1 MKREDAATLLA
12 LRRIRERR
20 AAADLARASAEAEAA
35 AAELER
41 AARMARSFDAMRRAQ
56 SESAI
61 RKLAEEGATAPGRV
75 ADTAARLLDLGARA
89 GTYADLKRRREA
101 VLAERERLRNRAATT
116 HQAAL
121 RRAEAWD
128 ALEDRLDETAAREAE
143 RTAEEELDEAAALRR
158 PVPEGGE

>member
-1 MKREDAATLLA
+1 MKREDAETLLA
-12 LRRIRERR
+12 LRRVRERR
-20 AAADLARASAEAEAA
+20 AAADLARASAEAAAA

-56 SESAI
+56 SEAAI

-75 ADTAARLLDLGARA
+75 TDTAARLLDLGARA

-101 VLAERERLRNRAATT
+101 ALAERERLRNRAAST

-121 RRAEAWD
+121 RRSEAWD
-128 ALEDRLDETAAREAE
+128 ALGERLDGDAAQRAEREAE
-143 RTAEEELDEAAALRR
+143 AEMEEAAELRQ
-158 PVPEGGE
+158 PPEVKG